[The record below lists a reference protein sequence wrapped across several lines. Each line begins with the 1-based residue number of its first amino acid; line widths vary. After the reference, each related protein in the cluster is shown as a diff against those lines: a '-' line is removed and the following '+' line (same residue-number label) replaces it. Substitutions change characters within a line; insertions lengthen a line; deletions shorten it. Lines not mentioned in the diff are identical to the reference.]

1 MERERQHAS
10 EDPPLRERLLSRTGP
25 LRKVAIGVAVI
36 AALFNIFGLNVYPV
50 EAFILRATFVF
61 ACSVIAFIVYPARR
75 GDPGQVGAYDFLL
88 LVSSSFAYLYTVLN
102 YEGLLDRTGILWIT
116 PDVISGAVLC
126 FTLIELARRTMGP
139 ALPILALILLG
150 YAIWG
155 PYFPGILAHPGFGID
170 RVISYIYSLDGIF
183 GTPVGVSVTYV
194 FVFVLF
200 GALMEATGGGKVLM
214 DVAVSLT
221 GRSHGG
227 TAKIAIV
234 GSSFFGTLNGSPAA
248 NVMATGTFTI
258 PLMKKS
264 GYQPAFAG
272 GVEAAASTGGQIL
285 PPIMGASIFIMMDI
299 LGTDYVTIAKA
310 AIIPA
315 LLYYAG
321 VFWMVDLEARRTG
334 LRGLPEDEIPRPW
347 DVLRERGYLLIPI
360 LVLLYG
366 LLVAQVSPLR
376 AGLIG
381 SVSCVVVGLFRK
393 ESRLSLEAIVSTL
406 FTTMQSSI
414 LVVAACAV
422 AGIVIGVLGLTGLGL
437 NVANI
442 ILNYSMGFLP
452 LALVLATVV
461 AVILGMG
468 MPTTASYIICAT
480 IIAPGLV
487 EMGVAALAAHLFVLY
502 FANMSNI
509 TPPVALAAYAASGI
523 AGANPLSVGVKAFK
537 LGLAGFLIPY
547 AWVYGP
553 QLIMEGDPFSIIYA
567 AVTAF
572 IGVLALGAS
581 LQGFVGE
588 TTLGWASRLCIAF
601 AALLLVFPDV
611 ITDGAAIFLIGSL
624 AIVGVWRNRSGS
636 SKREAA
642 SG

>member
-1 MERERQHAS
+1 MKLAQT
-10 EDPPLRERLLSRTGP
+10 ERLLSRTGP
-25 LRKVAIGVAVI
+25 LRTVAFTVAVV
-36 AALFNIFGLNVYPV
+36 AGLFNIFGLNVYPV

-61 ACSVIAFIVYPARR
+61 ACSVIAFIVYPARKSN
-75 GDPGQVGAYDFLL
+75 PGQVEAYDLL
-88 LVSSSFAYLYTVLN
+88 LVILSSFVYVYTVTN
-102 YEGLLDRTGILWIT
+102 YEGLLERTGVLWVT
-116 PDVISGAVLC
+116 PDIIAGALLC
-126 FTLIELARRTMGP
+126 FTLLELARRTMGF
-139 ALPILALILLG
+139 ALPILASVLLC

-155 PYFPGILAHPGFGID
+155 SYLPGILGHPGFDVD
-170 RVISYIYSLDGIF
+170 RVISYVYSLDGIF

-200 GALMEATGGGKVLM
+200 GALMEASGGAKVLM

-264 GYQPAFAG
+264 GYQPAFSGA
-272 GVEAAASTGGQIL
+272 VEAAASTGGQIL

-299 LGTDYVTIAKA
+299 LGTDYASIAKA

-347 DVLRERGYLLIPI
+347 EVLKERGYLLIPI

-381 SVSCVVVGLFRK
+381 SLSCFVVGFFKK
-393 ESRLSLEAIVSTL
+393 ENRLGLNDIASAL

-437 NVANI
+437 HMASI
-442 ILNYSMGFLP
+442 ILNYSMGLLP
-452 LALVLATVV
+452 IALVLATIV

-480 IIAPGLV
+480 VIAPGLV

-523 AGANPLSVGVKAFK
+523 ARANPLSVGVKAFK
-537 LGLAGFLIPY
+537 LGLAGFLVPF

-553 QLIMEGDPFSIIYA
+553 QLIMDGEPVSIIYA
-567 AVTAF
+567 AVTALV
-572 IGVLALGAS
+572 GVLALGTS
-581 LQGFVGE
+581 LQGFVGG
-588 TTLGWASRLCIAF
+588 TTLGWISRLFIAF

-611 ITDGAAIFLIGSL
+611 ISDLVALILIVFLTIMI
-624 AIVGVWRNRSGS
+624 AWRKRRASANSEAVSGLE
-636 SKREAA
+636 R
-642 SG
+642 